1 MSGPVRIVLVDD
13 DPLVRAGLGMILGGD
28 PELSVIGEA
37 SDGREGVDLVL
48 RERPDVVLMDI
59 RMPVLDGLSATEE
72 LLATENPPRIIVL
85 TTLHSDEMVVR
96 ALGAGAAG
104 FLLKDTAPAQMVAA
118 IKAAAAGEPAL
129 SPQITAQLIATATS
143 ADRRADDHA
152 AESAR
157 AQLAALTERELDVA
171 RGVGQGRSNAEIAA
185 ELYLSLATVKAHVG
199 RALAKLGLEN
209 RVQLALLV
217 RDASHP

>member
-1 MSGPVRIVLVDD
+1 MRIVLVDD
-13 DPLVRAGLGMILGGD
+13 DPLVRAGLRIILGGD

-118 IKAAAAGEPAL
+118 IKAAAAGEPTL

-143 ADRRADDHA
+143 ADRRADDRA

-217 RDASHP
+217 RDASHS

>member
-1 MSGPVRIVLVDD
+1 MRIVLVDD
-13 DPLVRAGLGMILGGD
+13 DPIVRAGLRIILGGD

-37 SDGREGVDLVL
+37 ADGREGVDLVL
-48 RERPDVVLMDI
+48 RARPDVVLMDI

-104 FLLKDTAPAQMVAA
+104 FLLKDTAPAQIVAA
-118 IKAAAAGEPAL
+118 IKAAAAGEPTL

-143 ADRRADDHA
+143 TDRRPDDRAGRAPAPSSRRSPSGSSMSRA
-152 AESAR
+152 ASAR
-157 AQLAALTERELDVA
+157 DA
-171 RGVGQGRSNAEIAA
+171 RMPRSPR
-185 ELYLSLATVKAHVG
+185 SSTSRLATVKAHVG

-217 RDASHP
+217 RDASHS